1 MPRAF
6 GAAGELA
13 SLGVAEGSRIAVDS
27 PDVLPW
33 LLGADLLGAATL
45 VVEPSWTPRERDAV
59 LGDARPDVVVTGS
72 PESTSDSVPRAGD
85 GHTIFY
91 LPTTSGSSGRPKVLA
106 RTRDS
111 WLRSFSALGPVSGPV
126 LIPGPLSSSLFLFGA
141 LHALWCGQELR
152 LAPRWQPGATDATTV
167 HLVPA
172 MLARLLAVLERRRA
186 PCGLRTVV
194 CGGAEV
200 GDDLR
205 ARFSRVL
212 PEAELISYYGSAE
225 HSLIAIRRDD
235 SGLRTVPGVETDIRD
250 GVLWVR
256 SPLAFSG
263 YLRDGVLHPAP
274 EWSTVD
280 DLAER
285 DPSGA
290 LRVLGRAGAM
300 VSSGGKLVSAEE
312 VESVLREVRGVV
324 DVLVKGTPHPTL
336 GAVVTAVVE
345 GPAAMRDLRAAARA
359 GLEPGKRPR
368 RWVRAESLP
377 RTASG
382 KVRRW

>member
-85 GHTIFY
+85 GNTTFY

-111 WLRSFSALGPVSGPV
+111 WLRSFAALGPVSGPV

-152 LAPRWQPGATDATTV
+152 LAPRWQPGATD
-167 HLVPA
+167 
-172 MLARLLAVLERRRA
+172 
-186 PCGLRTVV
+186 
-194 CGGAEV
+194 
-200 GDDLR
+200 
-205 ARFSRVL
+205 
-212 PEAELISYYGSAE
+212 
-225 HSLIAIRRDD
+225 
-235 SGLRTVPGVETDIRD
+235 
-250 GVLWVR
+250 
-256 SPLAFSG
+256 
-263 YLRDGVLHPAP
+263 
-274 EWSTVD
+274 
-280 DLAER
+280 
-285 DPSGA
+285 
-290 LRVLGRAGAM
+290 
-300 VSSGGKLVSAEE
+300 
-312 VESVLREVRGVV
+312 
-324 DVLVKGTPHPTL
+324 
-336 GAVVTAVVE
+336 
-345 GPAAMRDLRAAARA
+345 
-359 GLEPGKRPR
+359 
-368 RWVRAESLP
+368 
-377 RTASG
+377 
-382 KVRRW
+382 